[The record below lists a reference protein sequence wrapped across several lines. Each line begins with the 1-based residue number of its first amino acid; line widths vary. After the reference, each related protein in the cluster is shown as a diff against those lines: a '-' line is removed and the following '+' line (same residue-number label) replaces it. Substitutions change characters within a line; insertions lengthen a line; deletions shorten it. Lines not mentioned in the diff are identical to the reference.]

1 MTANLANGRWVPMKL
16 RLEVQVL
23 EAVDKGSQEFSDP
36 PEPFSELIPSPQRP
50 TPAKQG
56 FRGPTKQTAGFISV
70 SVHQEGPPQKK
81 PQQPPP
87 GGPFSEPWS

>member
-36 PEPFSELIPSPQRP
+36 PEPFSELIPSP
-50 TPAKQG
+50 
-56 FRGPTKQTAGFISV
+56 
-70 SVHQEGPPQKK
+70 
-81 PQQPPP
+81 
-87 GGPFSEPWS
+87 